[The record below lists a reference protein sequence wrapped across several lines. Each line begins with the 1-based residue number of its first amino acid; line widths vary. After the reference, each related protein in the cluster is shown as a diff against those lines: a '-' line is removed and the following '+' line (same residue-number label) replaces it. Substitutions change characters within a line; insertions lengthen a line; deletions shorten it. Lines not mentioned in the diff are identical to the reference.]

1 MIKGRP
7 RASFRFA
14 MGKVKA
20 TISVQN
26 CLTNMRP
33 FFMLGLATLC
43 FAFLPV
49 HAADSRPNIVLV
61 IGEDMGPDTGAY
73 GCKDAITPNMDRLA
87 KEGALFT
94 RAFTHTGVCA
104 PSRSGMVTGIYPLT
118 WGAQNMRSKVINPP
132 HPFTEKLR
140 EAGYFVLWPGKTD
153 FQGVSEKNLAD
164 EKKLWVNYS
173 KQPLGKLTDKPK
185 EPFFAYI
192 NDTVSHESQIRA
204 SDKGHAENTTALK
217 PTDRRDPAK
226 IELPP
231 FYPDTPE
238 VRREVAHY
246 HELVTAVDYTL
257 GRVLDWLKAHD
268 IEKNT
273 IVILTGD
280 HGRGMPRYKR
290 SPKDTGTRVP
300 LIVRWPAQIAPG
312 TLREDFASWI
322 DFAPTALT
330 LAGVPVPKEYDG
342 HCFLPTALNPPK
354 YAYSFRDFMDESF
367 DKVRSVRD
375 ARYRYV
381 RNQAPGVDEAGKV
394 AYQEVGQTM
403 QALRK
408 AQAAGTLTP
417 TQALYFNPNRAAEE
431 LYDTLSDPWE
441 VKNIAADPANADKL
455 KELRGACDAWLTRC
469 GPIADMH
476 ADELVKKGIIQPR
489 DPKYEERAKS
499 GQANEAEAPKKN
511 AKKKQ
516 TK

>member
-1 MIKGRP
+1 
-7 RASFRFA
+7 
-14 MGKVKA
+14 
-20 TISVQN
+20 
-26 CLTNMRP
+26 MRP
-33 FFMLGLATLC
+33 VLLLLSLGLATFGLGR
-43 FAFLPV
+43 AE
-49 HAADSRPNIVLV
+49 AADPRPNIVLV

-94 RAFTHTGVCA
+94 RAFTHCGVCA

-118 WGAQNMRSKVINPP
+118 WGGQNMRSKVINPP
-132 HPFTEKLR
+132 GLFTEKLR
-140 EAGYFVLWPGKTD
+140 AAGYHVMWPGKTD
-153 FQGVSEKNLAD
+153 FQGIPEKTLAD
-164 EKKLWVNYS
+164 SREQWVNYS
-173 KQPLGKLTDKPK
+173 RQPAGPLTAKPK
-185 EPFFAYI
+185 QPFFAYI
-192 NDTVSHESQIRA
+192 NDIVSHESQVRA
-204 SDKGHAENTTALK
+204 NDANHAKNTVALK
-217 PTDRRDPAK
+217 PSDRRDPAK
-226 IELPP
+226 VELPP

-268 IEKNT
+268 LEKNT

-300 LIVRWPAQIAPG
+300 LIVRWPGQIPAG
-312 TLREDFASWI
+312 TVREDFASWI

-342 HCFLPTALNPPK
+342 HCFLPTAVNPPK
-354 YAYSFRDFMDESF
+354 YVYSFRDFMDESF

-375 ARYRYV
+375 VRYRYV
-381 RNQAPGVDEAGKV
+381 RNQAPGVDEAGKN

-417 TQALYFNPNRAAEE
+417 LQALYFDPNRAPEE
-431 LYDTLSDPWE
+431 LYDTQSDPWE
-441 VKNIAADPANADKL
+441 VKNLAADPAYAAKL
-455 KELRGACDAWLTRC
+455 AELRAECDRWVAHC
-469 GPIADMH
+469 GPIGELP
-476 ADELVKKGIIQPR
+476 ADELVKRGIIQPR
-489 DPKYEERAKS
+489 DEKYAERAKS
-499 GQANEAEAPKKN
+499 GKLADDEAPAAPA
-511 AKKKQ
+511 AKKGKKKAQ
-516 TK
+516 

>member
-1 MIKGRP
+1 
-7 RASFRFA
+7 
-14 MGKVKA
+14 
-20 TISVQN
+20 
-26 CLTNMRP
+26 MRP
-33 FFMLGLATLC
+33 ALLLLSLGLATLG
-43 FAFLPV
+43 FVRAE
-49 HAADSRPNIVLV
+49 AADTRPNIVLV

-94 RAFTHTGVCA
+94 RAFTHCGVCA

-118 WGAQNMRSKVINPP
+118 WGGQNMRSKVVHTPAL
-132 HPFTEKLR
+132 FTEKLR
-140 EAGYFVLWPGKTD
+140 EAGYYVMWPGKTD
-153 FQGVSEKNLAD
+153 FQGIPEKKLAD
-164 EKKLWVNYS
+164 SRELWVNYGNKPEIKTTPP
-173 KQPLGKLTDKPK
+173 KQ
-185 EPFFAYI
+185 PFFAYI
-192 NDTVSHESQIRA
+192 NDTVSHESQVRA
-204 SDKGHAENTTALK
+204 NDAAHARNTSALK
-217 PTDRRDPAK
+217 PSDRRDPAK
-226 IELPP
+226 VELPP

-257 GRVLDWLKAHD
+257 GRVLAWLK
-268 IEKNT
+268 ENNLEENT

-300 LIVRWPAQIAPG
+300 LIVRWPGKIPAG
-312 TLREDFASWI
+312 SVREDFASWI

-342 HCFLPTALNPPK
+342 HSFLPTAVNPPK
-354 YAYSFRDFMDESF
+354 YVYSFRDFMDESF

-375 ARYRYV
+375 VRFRYV
-381 RNQAPGVDEAGKV
+381 RNQAPGVDEAGKN

-417 TQALYFNPNRAAEE
+417 LQALYFNPNRAPEE
-431 LYDTLSDPWE
+431 LYDTVSDPWE
-441 VKNIAADPANADKL
+441 VKNLAGDPAYATKL
-455 KELRGACDAWLTRC
+455 AELRAECDRWVAHC
-469 GPIADMH
+469 GPLGEMH

-489 DPKYEERAKS
+489 DEKYAERAATGKL
-499 GQANEAEAPKKN
+499 AEEDPVPAKKGKKN
-511 AKKKQ
+511 AK
-516 TK
+516 